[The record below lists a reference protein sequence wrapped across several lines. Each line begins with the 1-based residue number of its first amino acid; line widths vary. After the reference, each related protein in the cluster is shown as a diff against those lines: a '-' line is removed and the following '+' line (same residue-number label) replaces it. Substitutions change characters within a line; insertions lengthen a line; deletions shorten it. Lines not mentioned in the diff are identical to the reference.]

1 MPYQLAP
8 CQCEP
13 SVMMSADHADIVLT
27 QIHMMRALAFA
38 ALVGAVHAGLTPYGG
53 PCTGGGA
60 DSALCEIKA
69 VELKVAAETSVSGCI
84 TLGGG
89 TRAGCDCWACMSHT
103 EARTAV
109 FETMDADNDD
119 TEKTIAAAL
128 TVMKPST
135 YAACGAACGL
145 GAANGPVAITE
156 TGFEIP
162 DTVLPATG
170 NWCGEWSDRQK
181 TETCKTS
188 IFDAKGL
195 LFLII
200 IGGALAIIFFQ
211 CSIMAVV
218 AAMSS
223 GKSGG
228 DAKP

>member
-1 MPYQLAP
+1 
-8 CQCEP
+8 
-13 SVMMSADHADIVLT
+13 MMSANHADIVLT

-38 ALVGAVHAGLTPYGG
+38 ALVGAVHAGLTSDGG
-53 PCTGGGA
+53 PCDGGGA
-60 DSALCEIKA
+60 ASALCEIKA
-69 VELKVAAETSVSGCI
+69 VADKVAAETSSSCI
-84 TLGGG
+84 LSGGG
-89 TRAGCDCWACMSHT
+89 TRPSGCECWACMDHNV
-103 EARTAV
+103 ARTVV
-109 FETMDADNDD
+109 FETMDADNDA
-119 TEKTIAAAL
+119 TEKEIAAAL
-128 TVMKPST
+128 TVMTPST

-156 TGFEIP
+156 VGFEIP

-170 NWCGEWSDRQK
+170 NWCGEWSDRQT

-223 GKSGG
+223 GKSG